1 MSDLG
6 TRALAAR
13 TMLVDDRSMVAAY
26 TPWGMLDFV
35 KGEVMKLDV
44 VESVRIGN
52 RLRRAEG
59 QLSAVI
65 RMLESERDCQDIVT
79 QLAAVSKALD
89 KAGFEIVSTGLA
101 QRLRN
106 PDDPETMDVEQLK
119 KLFLSLA

>member
-1 MSDLG
+1 
-6 TRALAAR
+6 
-13 TMLVDDRSMVAAY
+13 
-26 TPWGMLDFV
+26 
-35 KGEVMKLDV
+35 MKLDGA
-44 VESVRIGN
+44 ESAKILN

-59 QLSAVI
+59 QLGAVI

-79 QLAAVSKALD
+79 HLATESKALD
-89 KAGFEIVSTGLA
+89 KAGFEVVSTGLA